1 MRFFLI
7 DKITEW
13 HVGASA
19 AGIKNVTLSE
29 DFFTD
34 HFPKYPIMPGVL
46 ILEALAQLSGLLLE
60 ASVEKISGRK
70 IKALLSIVEKAKF
83 RQIARPGDTLD
94 LTARILSLHD
104 DAGKVVVKAECAG
117 QSVAEC
123 EMVFVWTTLEDAE
136 LDEQR
141 RRLREFW
148 MRDIPPEH

>member
-13 HVGASA
+13 TIGTSA
-19 AGIKNVTLSE
+19 AGIKNVSLSE
-29 DFFTD
+29 DFFND

-60 ASVEKISGRK
+60 ASVEKASGRK
-70 IKALLSIVEKAKF
+70 VKALLSIIEKAKF
-83 RQIARPGDTLD
+83 RQIARPGDTLA
-94 LTARILSLHD
+94 LSARILSVHD
-104 DAGKVVVKAECAG
+104 DAGKVAVKAECSG
-117 QSVAEC
+117 SSVAEC
-123 EMVFVWTTLEDAE
+123 EMVFVWTVLEDLE

-148 MRDIPPEH
+148 MRDITPEN